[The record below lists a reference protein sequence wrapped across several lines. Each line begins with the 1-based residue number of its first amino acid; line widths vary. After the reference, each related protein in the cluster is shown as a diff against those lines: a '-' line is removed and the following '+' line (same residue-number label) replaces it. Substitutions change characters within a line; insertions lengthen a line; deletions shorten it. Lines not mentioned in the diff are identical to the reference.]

1 MTDPAPGI
9 GAEVPPP
16 TGVDA
21 PPGEGFAR
29 GVLSTVHRYRWFLLA
44 VLLYLLPV
52 LVISRFE
59 IVAGPGQFPQ
69 GTNALNAVLHYHQM
83 KVYPL
88 QTWYAPFTD
97 WGLPVSG
104 YTGPSVVYLGT
115 LTLDPSTLTRVL
127 ELGAL
132 WASGLTAY
140 ILLRQLG
147 ANVWGALTAGFYY
160 MLMAET
166 PHFFEGHVPF
176 MISLAIAP
184 IYLLAVYRFGSTF
197 RLGWGLLLAL
207 TLYLLASIG
216 DLGCLY
222 FLLFFGIP
230 LFVFSVVRSRSYR
243 AFGGSKIS
251 ATLGAVA
258 LFVVLMAPWWLPY
271 ALGSRPQYFTG
282 ITVTVAPFW
291 QLRAQPLDLAFVG
304 ISIENSFSRIALGP
318 STYAVDYALLAPLFY
333 VVPIAIALYV
343 IVKRTVG
350 RILLYLGGWL
360 AILIST
366 GPRYPGVASLND
378 FLYTQVPYFD
388 YIPLLPSW
396 LAIAMIVYTVFVGWL
411 VSDLVAWSWRGP
423 APQGADSSA
432 PATWDET
439 GAESGDPEEAPRR
452 KAPAGRGGW
461 GRPAGPRPATR
472 VVAVAVCLLFVL
484 VSVGLE
490 NGELLSSPPQY
501 FQFPS
506 DYLSGFNY
514 IQSQPAQGGVL
525 TVPFSAIYERTPW
538 GGVSAS
544 SQVMAPYFTN
554 ANSVVFEA
562 GTPYSLAM
570 DWLVWYGLSKGYTN
584 NLTKF
589 LEGTNV
595 QYVAAT
601 NYSDWAYSSSSLGSP
616 RLQYE
621 NLYRQ
626 VGLGSPVFENGRQ
639 SVYDLGPP
647 AGNLSF
653 HPGYIVYFGGASL
666 VNEITNQPFYNGT
679 QVLVNGSSVDGS
691 LLATLVPHA
700 SLLVYSPATLA
711 TTSPALLATAEADEV
726 PIVLISG
733 ASDASPGLGHL
744 TSEPWNSSNA
754 VAIKPP
760 DQYLLPYA
768 FNQSLLLGSGTT
780 SVNATLRVSCPP
792 GGLLNL
798 VNGATKYPLSYPDS
812 VTFEPLSIPNGSVV
826 SANIANG
833 GAYPYNGSVTWV
845 PTANGAYYL
854 LWNITAQNSTY
865 QYLHFDLHNLTGD
878 DGLTFTV
885 VGQRG
890 LPPAFQLQLLFNGTY
905 VDIPSYASVPGPG
918 PTGVSYSFLFR
929 NAVGPGANSFE
940 QYLGDLQ
947 GFNVGTY
954 KAGIASDFNITSLS
968 FLRAYTG
975 SPFHLFDVPSVALI
989 PSSTIDVYTSAQCR
1003 IDTLAFQVGTSPTTV
1018 PGVTSYRGSQSD
1030 PLDLRATSTASGWGI
1045 LVAGDTYSPIWQLS
1059 LNGTPAGTH
1068 LVANLGLNGW
1078 LVNLTRGDQLT
1089 VRYLA
1094 QQYQSDGILIE
1105 VVGLPLVA
1113 VGVLLLVSARSRARL
1128 RKWLRRSPGPP
1139 PGGDGPEVASSSA
1152 PGPPGNERT

>member
-1 MTDPAPGI
+1 M
-9 GAEVPPP
+9 
-16 TGVDA
+16 
-21 PPGEGFAR
+21 
-29 GVLSTVHRYRWFLLA
+29 LSAIHRYRWFLLA

-88 QTWYAPFTD
+88 ETWLSPFTD
-97 WGLPVSG
+97 WGLPLSG
-104 YTGPSVVYLGT
+104 YTGPTVVYIGT
-115 LTLDPSTLTRVL
+115 LTLDPSTLTRGL

-197 RLGWGLLLAL
+197 RLGWGLLLAV

-230 LFVFSVVRSRSYR
+230 LFVFSVVRSGSYR
-243 AFGGSKIS
+243 SFGWSKIS
-251 ATLGAVA
+251 ATVSAVA
-258 LFVVLMAPWWLPY
+258 LFVVIMAPWWLPY
-271 ALGSRPQYFTG
+271 ALGARPQYFTG

-291 QLRAQPLDLAFVG
+291 DLRAQPLDLAFVG
-304 ISIENSFSRIALGP
+304 VSIENSFSRIALGP

-343 IVKRTVG
+343 LVKRTVG

-366 GPRYPGVASLND
+366 GPRYPGVSSLND

-396 LAIAMIVYTVFVGWL
+396 LAIAMIVYTIFVGWL
-411 VSDLVAWSWRGP
+411 ISDLVSWSRRRP
-423 APQGADSSA
+423 APEGTDAPPSVEPSS
-432 PATWDET
+432 ET
-439 GAESGDPEEAPRR
+439 DDPGGVTRPKEAFR
-452 KAPAGRGGW
+452 RGGW
-461 GRPAGPRPATR
+461 TRATVPRPAIR
-472 VVAVAVCLLFVL
+472 VIAVAVCLLFVV

-490 NGELLSSPPQY
+490 NGEILTSPPQY

-506 DYLSGFNY
+506 DYLSGFQY

-544 SQVMAPYFTN
+544 SQVMAPYFTSS
-554 ANSVVFEA
+554 NSVVFEA

-570 DWLVWYGLSKGYTN
+570 DWLIWYGLSKGYTD

-589 LEGTNV
+589 LEATNV

-616 RLQYE
+616 QLQYE

-626 VGLGSPVFENGRQ
+626 VGLGTPVFANGRQ

-679 QVLVNGSSVDGS
+679 QVLVNGSAVDGS

-700 SLLVYSPATLA
+700 SLLVYSPTTLA
-711 TTSPALLATAEADEV
+711 TASPGLLATAEADRV
-726 PIVLISG
+726 PIALISG
-733 ASDASPGLGHL
+733 AADASPDLGHL
-744 TSEPWNSSNA
+744 TSEPWYSSNA

-760 DQYLLPYA
+760 DQYLMPYA
-768 FNQSLLLGSGTT
+768 FNQSLLLGGGTT
-780 SVNATLRVSCPP
+780 SVNATLRVACPP
-792 GGLLNL
+792 GGLVDL
-798 VNGATKYPLSYPDS
+798 VNGASKYPLSYPDS
-812 VTFEPLSIPNGSVV
+812 VTFEPVSIPNGSIV

-845 PTANGAYYL
+845 PTSNGAYYL
-854 LWNITAQNSTY
+854 LWNVTPQNTTY

-885 VGQRG
+885 ANQKG

-905 VDIPSYASVPGPG
+905 VDIPSYASAPGPG
-918 PTGVSYSFLFR
+918 PGGVSYSFLFQ
-929 NAVGPGANSFE
+929 NAVGPGANDFE
-940 QYLGDLQ
+940 QHLGGLQ

-954 KAGIASDFNITSLS
+954 KAGTASNFNLTSLS
-968 FLRAYTG
+968 FLRSYTG
-975 SPFHLFDVPSVALI
+975 SPFHLFDVPSVALT
-989 PSSTIDVYTSAQCR
+989 PSNTIDVYTSAQCR
-1003 IDTLAFQVGTSPTTV
+1003 IDTLAFQVGTSPATV
-1018 PGVTSYRGSQSD
+1018 PGVNSYRGSQSD
-1030 PLDLRATSTASGWGI
+1030 PLDFRATATASGWGI
-1045 LVAGDTYSPIWQLS
+1045 LVASDTYSPIWQLS
-1059 LNGTPAGTH
+1059 LNGTPSGTH

-1094 QQYQSDGILIE
+1094 QQYQSEGILIE

-1113 VGVLLLVSARSRARL
+1113 VGILLVVSPRSRARL
-1128 RKWLRRSPGPP
+1128 RKWLRRSRGPP
-1139 PGGDGPEVASSSA
+1139 PSEDGPEAPSTSA
-1152 PGPPGNERT
+1152 PGPPGNGRS